1 MVTTYLPISA
11 HQRLTLMADLRKKQ
25 GEGGLSD
32 VQASLAGMVFSTE
45 SLAKMRKQ
53 ALREMVAAGYTNQE
67 VRMVFANPDS
77 PYSILIEALKPETV
91 IRTIKQGLDDTRK
104 EQKRGG
110 MQAAL
115 DEYIQT
121 KRRLIDATWATL
133 ADSGAAHHKQLLDFI
148 NSCSQ
153 DIADAL
159 NIRVVRAGRASTKK
173 VAEAGPEEP
182 DADTEDGDGDG
193 NKQQSNEVDWGEEF
207 TPANE
212 NPE

>member
-11 HQRLTLMADLRKKQ
+11 HARLTLMAKLRKNQ
-25 GEGGLSD
+25 TDNALSD
-32 VQASLAGMVFSTE
+32 VQASLADMVFSTI

-67 VRMVFANPDS
+67 IRMVFADPDS
-77 PYSILIEALKPETV
+77 PYSILIEALEPKLVT
-91 IRTIKQGLDDTRK
+91 RTIKQGLDDTRK
-104 EQKRGG
+104 EQNRADTK
-110 MQAAL
+110 AAL

-133 ADSGAAHHKQLLDFI
+133 ADSGAAHHKSLLDFI
-148 NSCSQ
+148 NQCSQ
-153 DIADAL
+153 DVAEAL

-173 VAEAGPEEP
+173 GTGAGPEEP
-182 DADTEDGDGDG
+182 ESGAEEGEKPQDNDV
-193 NKQQSNEVDWGEEF
+193 NWNEEF
-207 TPANE
+207 EPADE

>member
-11 HQRLTLMADLRKKQ
+11 HARLTLMASLRKHQ
-25 GEGGLSD
+25 TDNELSD

-67 VRMVFANPDS
+67 IRMVFADPDS
-77 PYSILIEALKPETV
+77 PYSILIEALRPDT
-91 IRTIKQGLDDTRK
+91 ITRTIKQGLDDTRK
-104 EQKRGG
+104 EQKRAST
-110 MQAAL
+110 QAAL
-115 DEYIQT
+115 DEYVQT

-133 ADSGAAHHKQLLDFI
+133 ADSGAAHHKSLLDFI

-153 DIADAL
+153 DVADAL

-173 VAEAGPEEP
+173 VAEESGPEEP
-182 DADTEDGDGDG
+182 DADTEDGD
-193 NKQQSNEVDWGEEF
+193 KKQSNEVDWGEEF